1 MSEAAKQNLEKKVQ
15 EGKIMHAMSKHEREE
30 EGIIKIGG
38 NKKTNKGKK
47 DKKEPHEDYEFNI
60 DITVIKKFGFIQISP
75 PISLD
80 DIDNKIAEINKRKS
94 WYTENGE
101 IKLKETIEE
110 LRKLNEQQSKE
121 ETKKPE
127 EADDGVVFDSRGR
140 GRGGRGGKG
149 RGGRGGYG
157 EGEANRG
164 RGRGGRGG
172 KQELRIR
179 NEFEGD
185 SEDDFQPNHAKPQP
199 KRKQKAED
207 LLVDDDNY
215 PTFK

>member
-1 MSEAAKQNLEKKVQ
+1 MPHPYEKELSTCDHIIGYLVDMKRKAGLIQDSETVARDTQKNFMSEAAKQNLEKKVQ

-38 NKKTNKGKK
+38 TKKTNKGKK
-47 DKKEPHEDYEFNI
+47 EKKEPHEDYEFNI

-110 LRKLNEQQSKE
+110 LRKLNE
-121 ETKKPE
+121 
-127 EADDGVVFDSRGR
+127 
-140 GRGGRGGKG
+140 
-149 RGGRGGYG
+149 
-157 EGEANRG
+157 
-164 RGRGGRGG
+164 
-172 KQELRIR
+172 
-179 NEFEGD
+179 
-185 SEDDFQPNHAKPQP
+185 
-199 KRKQKAED
+199 
-207 LLVDDDNY
+207 
-215 PTFK
+215 